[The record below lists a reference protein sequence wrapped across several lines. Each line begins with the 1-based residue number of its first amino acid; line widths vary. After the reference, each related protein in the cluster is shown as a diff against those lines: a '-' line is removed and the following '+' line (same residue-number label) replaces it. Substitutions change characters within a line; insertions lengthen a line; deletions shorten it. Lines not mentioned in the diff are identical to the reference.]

1 MKKLLPAI
9 LISLFSFQNISY
21 SQSPVVESLI
31 NQTNLDSLIFF
42 VEELSGE
49 VQTIIGGTPYTIVSR
64 HKNQPSNDKA
74 ADYIEQKLEYYGL
87 DVYNQ
92 SFSSTGRNVYGVQL
106 GTDYPNQ
113 KYIICAHYDDMPSGP
128 IAPGA
133 DDNASGTAAVLE
145 AARILSGYISEYTI
159 IYALWD
165 EEEQGLVG
173 SDYYATQAA
182 AAGDSIL
189 GVINLDMIAWD
200 SNSDYI
206 ADLHTR
212 SVGTSLYL
220 KDKMVE
226 VNNLYNI
233 GLDIDIKNPGST
245 YSDHASFWFNN
256 FGAILLIEDG
266 SDFNNYYHSTND
278 LVTHF
283 NQPYYLMMSKTALGT
298 LATLANVSG
307 IVPVELASFTASVTQ
322 KGINLEWTTA
332 SELNNNGFEIERSV
346 DGNTFVTIGFVEG
359 KGTTTETNYYS
370 FADLSL
376 LTENYTIY
384 YRLKQV
390 DFDGNFSYSK
400 TISVEF
406 IMPGDFVLKQNYPN
420 PFNPATKIEYQ
431 IQEAGLVSLK
441 VYDVM
446 GKEVATLVDE
456 EKFAGNY
463 EVEFSAIGG
472 SASGGD
478 AWNLP
483 SGVYFYRLQT
493 GNFVE
498 TKKMMLMK

>member
-1 MKKLLPAI
+1 MNKLLPAI

-21 SQSPVVESLI
+21 SQSPVVESII

-64 HKNQPSNDKA
+64 NKNEPGNDKA

-92 SFSSTGRNVYGVQL
+92 SFSSSGRNVYGVQL

-113 KYIICAHYDDMPSGP
+113 KYIICAHYDDMPSGSV
-128 IAPGA
+128 APGA

-145 AARILSGYISEYTI
+145 AARIISGYISEYTI

-173 SDYYATQAA
+173 SYYYATQAA

-226 VNNLYNI
+226 VNTLYNV
-233 GLDIDIKNPGST
+233 GLDIHIKNPGST
-245 YSDHASFWFNN
+245 YSDHASFWSNN

-266 SDFNNYYHSTND
+266 TDFNAYYHTTND

-283 NQPYYLMMSKTALGT
+283 NQPYHLMMSKTALGT
-298 LATLANVSG
+298 LATLANVTE
-307 IVPVELASFTASVTQ
+307 IIPVELASFTASVTQ
-322 KGINLEWTTA
+322 KGINLEWATA
-332 SELNNNGFEIERSV
+332 SELNNNGFEIERSI
-346 DGNTFVTIGFVEG
+346 DGSTFITIGFVEG

-370 FADLSL
+370 FSDLSIF
-376 LTENYTIY
+376 TENYTIY

-406 IMPGDFVLKQNYPN
+406 IVPGDFVLAQNYPN
-420 PFNPATKIEYQ
+420 PFNPTTT
-431 IQEAGLVSLK
+431 IQYTIGSKQFVQLK
-441 VYDVM
+441 VYDVL
-446 GKEVATLVDE
+446 GKEVVTLVNE
-456 EKFAGNY
+456 EKEVGNHNVTLDAGNLQ
-463 EVEFSAIGG
+463 
-472 SASGGD
+472 SGI
-478 AWNLP
+478 
-483 SGVYFYRLQT
+483 YFYTIKT
-493 GNFVE
+493 GKFID
-498 TKKMMLMK
+498 TKKMILVK